1 MTFKQSLES
10 PTDGESVSKIAN
22 INKKAYDKLTKI
34 HNKSNTILDV
44 YTEITKSVK
53 KVFGSLYRV
62 DSDNSIVDIKIVYA
76 NPERSV
82 AKQVQEDNMVLPII
96 SFDQDISN
104 SDLKRSRYNPVLVHN
119 IVWDDSK
126 QRATRVLSLAP
137 APVTISFKIS
147 IWSKY
152 AEDLDQVLEQITL
165 MFNPSLNLPN
175 KFSDETQA
183 FLTEEE
189 NETESSYKDGSDRV
203 LRRTIEMQVET
214 YIPGPRALVTSTGEI
229 ESIPHV
235 EFDVTT
241 LTC

>member
-1 MTFKQSLES
+1 MTFKQSLEIPPAS
-10 PTDGESVSKIAN
+10 NSISKISN
-22 INKKAYDKLTKI
+22 INKKVYDKLRKI
-34 HNKSNTILDV
+34 HDKSNNILNV
-44 YTEITKSVK
+44 YTEINKSVK

-62 DSDNSIVDIKIVYA
+62 DSDNNIVDVKIVYA

-82 AKQVQEDNMVLPII
+82 AKQVQEDNMILPII

-104 SDLKRSRYNPVLVHN
+104 SDLKRSRYNPVLVHDV
-119 IVWDDSK
+119 VWDDNK
-126 QRATRVLSLAP
+126 QRATRVLSLVP
-137 APVTISFKIS
+137 APVNIVFKIS

-152 AEDLDQVLEQITL
+152 AEDLDQILEQITL

-183 FLTEEE
+183 FLIEEE
-189 NETESSYKDGSDRV
+189 SGTEASYEDGSDRV

-229 ESIPHV
+229 ESIPHM